1 LVGIPPPEQLDEVPL
16 NHKSRRGLYGIVTD
30 ISLVHETNGRGSL
43 HFHCPI
49 TGVLS
54 PYLLQTVLHSPMFAQ
69 AIAKVYDSIVVSEL
83 PASLHIR
90 YLLERTDPE
99 LRNERKN
106 YAAKSPELNTLR
118 DHANQAAV
126 VKNIHSRMHTDSCV
140 NKFLPYC
147 RCVLILL
154 YFNITTSNS
163 LHVLL

>member
-1 LVGIPPPEQLDEVPL
+1 MGIPRPEQLDEVPL
-16 NHKSRRGLYGIVTD
+16 NHDSRQGLYGRVTD

-43 HFHCPI
+43 HFHCTI

-69 AIAKVYDSIVVSEL
+69 AIAKVYDSIVLSEL

-99 LRNERKN
+99 LRKERKN
-106 YAAKSPELNTLR
+106 YAAKSPDIRTLR

-126 VKNIHSRMHTDSCV
+126 VKNIHSRWHMDSCV
-140 NKFLPYC
+140 NKFVPYC
-147 RCVLILL
+147 RCVLIQL
-154 YFNITTSNS
+154 Y
-163 LHVLL
+163 HMH